1 MSTITLTFV
10 NPINSSVQIGDTAY
24 YCDLTTSGS
33 SYIANKEDIIKIGTI
48 NTVNNNQMTCLM
60 ETGITPPTTDSFI
73 LFSKDNVA
81 NMTSLLGYYA
91 KTRIVNNSTTEGEI
105 FAISSDY
112 NESSR

>member
-81 NMTSLLGYYA
+81 NLSGVRGYFSEVEI
-91 KTRIVNNSTTEGEI
+91 RNNSTEEAEMFGIGCDI
-105 FAISSDY
+105 F
-112 NESSR
+112 ESSK

>member
-1 MSTITLTFV
+1 MSTIILTFE

-73 LFSKDNVA
+73 FFSKDNVA
-81 NMTSLLGYYA
+81 NLGGVRGYFSEVEI
-91 KTRIVNNSTTEGEI
+91 RNNSTEEAEMFGIGCDI
-105 FAISSDY
+105 F
-112 NESSR
+112 ESSK